1 MNNPNRR
8 NFLFMSSGVAAGS
21 MLVEGIAEADETEI
35 TEFAGSGLVTGAPK
49 ALKHKEIPGFL
60 GAAQISPHHTAH
72 YGGALKAVVAA
83 DAKLEEANKSG
94 TTVDPAAFA
103 HLKRMINSRGNIVIL
118 H

>member
-8 NFLFMSSGVAAGS
+8 NFLFMSSGVTAGS

-72 YGGALKAVVAA
+72 YGGALKAVVAPMPNW
-83 DAKLEEANKSG
+83 KKPTNREPLS
-94 TTVDPAAFA
+94 TPRRSPT
-103 HLKRMINSRGNIVIL
+103 
-118 H
+118 